1 MNTTRRLFTPVLAL
15 ALLNGLSMRA
25 EELVLHDGTPI
36 RMRLSRTIS
45 SAEARTG
52 DTIDFEVL
60 DDIKAGDLV
69 VIPRNAVALGAVTE
83 AKAKGRLGK
92 GGKLNVMID
101 YTRTV
106 TDEKVAL
113 RGVRETQGGGRT
125 GAMTGAMVATS
136 LVVWP
141 AAPFFLFVN
150 GKDITIPKG
159 TEITAY
165 VNGDVRVDE
174 ARIVKKQK
182 KALAAARD

>member
-1 MNTTRRLFTPVLAL
+1 MKITRRLFSPVLAM
-15 ALLNGLSMRA
+15 ALLHGMQAHA
-25 EELVLHDGTPI
+25 EEDLVLHDGTPV
-36 RMRLSRTIS
+36 RLRLSRTLS
-45 SAEARTG
+45 SADARSG

-60 DDIKAGDLV
+60 DDVKAGDIT
-69 VIPRNAVALGAVTE
+69 VIPRNAVALGAITE
-83 AKAKGRLGK
+83 AKAKGRIGK

-113 RGVRETQGGGRT
+113 RGVREGQGGGRT
-125 GAMTGAMVATS
+125 GAMTGAIVATS

-141 AAPFFLFVN
+141 AAPFFLFMK

-165 VNGDVRVDE
+165 VNGDVAVDE
-174 ARIVKKQK
+174 ARLLKKQRK
-182 KALAAARD
+182 TMAARD